1 MDTGTGDEVRAGSS
15 RYKITNRLQVPK
27 RWSIGIN

>member
-1 MDTGTGDEVRAGSS
+1 MAYVMDTGTGDEVRAGSS

-27 RWSIGIN
+27 R